1 MIDPSLYMKNYLIQ
15 EGHAYHHGLI
25 GHNDLF
31 DGMRAALAN
40 FERIGLP
47 HKKAENWKYTP
58 IASMMLP
65 YYMKNAPMSKAG
77 DAELSRYGLKE
88 GFRIIFVNGH
98 FDASVSKL
106 PSNISLTHLSTKKW
120 DGVRRDQLQEV
131 VRTDPNDAFENL
143 NIAGMHEA
151 YVMEIAPN
159 HFVDTPISILHL
171 VDHHAKDFG
180 INTRLVV
187 RAKKY
192 ARATIMESYGHA
204 EDYDFEYLINAY
216 TDFVLEEGAYI
227 EHVKNQRDS
236 TKSVHIGK
244 LKAQVGKCAYFN
256 SFTFTT
262 GGKVSRNSIE
272 INLNDA
278 EATTSVNGLFSLKE
292 GQHCDNHIDIHHNAP
307 HTNSEQLFKGVASA
321 DGHGIFT
328 VKVTIHRHA
337 QKSNSSQTSRNMLLS
352 HKAMIDARPQ
362 LEIYADDVKASHGA
376 TVGKINDD
384 ELFYLQT
391 RGMPKAKAEKM
402 LCRAF
407 ARDALQKIKSEWV
420 KEKLDEA
427 LEERLDY
434 CLNCELRLCH
444 EG

>member
-131 VRTDPNDAFENL
+131 VRTDPHDAFENL
-143 NIAGMHEA
+143 NVAGMHEA
-151 YVMEIAPN
+151 YVMEIAAN

-171 VDHHAKDFG
+171 VDPQAKGYG

-187 RAKKY
+187 RAKQF
-192 ARATIMESYGHA
+192 ARATIMESYGFA
-204 EDYDFEYLINAY
+204 GESDFEYFINAY

-236 TKSVHIGK
+236 QRAVHIGK
-244 LKAQVGKCAYFN
+244 VKAQIGKCAYFS
-256 SFTFTT
+256 SFSFTT
-262 GGKVSRNSIE
+262 GAQVARNAIE
-272 INLNDA
+272 VNLNDA
-278 EATTSVNGLFSLKE
+278 DATASINGLFSLKE

-328 VKVTIHRHA
+328 GKVTIHRYA
-337 QKSNSSQTSRNMLLS
+337 QKSNSTQVSRNMLLS
-352 HKAMIDARPQ
+352 SKALIDARPQ

-391 RGMPKAKAEKM
+391 RGMPKPKAEKM

-420 KEKLDEA
+420 KQKLDEA

-434 CLNCELRLCH
+434 CLNCDLRLCH
-444 EG
+444 E

>member
-1 MIDPSLYMKNYLIQ
+1 MIDPSIYMKNYLVQ
-15 EGHAYHHGLI
+15 EGHAYHQSFI
-25 GHNDLF
+25 GSNELF
-31 DGMRAALAN
+31 EGMKAALAN
-40 FERIGLP
+40 FERLGLP
-47 HKKAENWKYTP
+47 ARKDEAWKYTP

-65 YYMKNAPMSKAG
+65 YYMKNAPMSKAP
-77 DAELSRYGLKE
+77 AEQIDRYALKE
-88 GFRIIFVNGH
+88 GFRIVFINGH
-98 FDASVSKL
+98 FDREESKL

-120 DGVRRDQLQEV
+120 DGVRRDQLQEII
-131 VRTDPNDAFENL
+131 RTNPNDAFENL
-143 NIAGMHEA
+143 NIAGLHEA
-151 YVMEIAPN
+151 YVMEIAAN
-159 HFVDTPISILHL
+159 EFVDTPISILHL
-171 VDHHAKDFG
+171 IDTKAKGHG

-192 ARATIMESYGHA
+192 ARATIMESFGHT
-204 EDYDFEYLINAY
+204 EDYDFEYFLNSY

-236 TKSVHIGK
+236 AQCVHIGK

-262 GGKVSRNSIE
+262 GGKISRNAIE
-272 INLNDA
+272 INLNDH

-307 HTNSEQLFKGVASA
+307 HTNSEQLFKGVATA

-328 VKVTIHRHA
+328 GKVTIHRDA
-337 QKSNSSQTSRNMLLS
+337 QKSNSSQISRNMLLS
-352 HKAMIDARPQ
+352 HNAMIDARPQ

-391 RGMPKAKAEKM
+391 RGMPKPKAEKM

-407 ARDALQKIKSEWV
+407 ARDALQKIKSVWV

-444 EG
+444 E